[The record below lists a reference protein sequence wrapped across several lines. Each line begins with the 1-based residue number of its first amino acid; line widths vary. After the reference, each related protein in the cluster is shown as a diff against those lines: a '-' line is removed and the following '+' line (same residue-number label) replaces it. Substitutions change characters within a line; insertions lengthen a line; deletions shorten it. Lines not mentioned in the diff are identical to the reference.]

1 MDVRIEIPASSSTE
15 SYYSVQTHRTS
26 SEENI
31 DIPLQI
37 TSVDLDDAELDI
49 SNASIETVVAN
60 QKPPNNQQKKVSF
73 VKTVIAQPAAV
84 DFVDL
89 DEIIRE
95 EGKESEK
102 SSDYVFYEYE
112 TVFPQEDHDLRMQ
125 ILPKEAF
132 RVRFHCFKLTEIR
145 SILNLE
151 FLRKMLIKTWL
162 TLVINLI
169 FLILFIIYS
178 QLFIF
183 LIYSTLDEHSTI
195 TNVSRVCLLTVWAIQ
210 ICMLAFGFVNI
221 FAAACRN
228 PGLLFKDKLN
238 EIYANTKSIT
248 GIDNTAVEM
257 DPLETRLVL
266 YSRIII
272 ELKLC
277 QVKSFL
283 TVRMIYLFKYFKILF
298 EFQYCKLYR
307 TLDTY
312 HCFDCGTCIA
322 KQRYHIDFLN
332 NCIGKQNRDAYDRA
346 ISSFKLLAITVST
359 VIVSTDVLFFE
370 ALHILHG
377 IFTVFMLTVNFAL
390 FKP

>member
-15 SYYSVQTHRTS
+15 SYYYSVQTHQTS

-31 DIPLQI
+31 DIPLHI
-37 TSVDLDDAELDI
+37 SSVDEAELDN

-60 QKPPNNQQKKVSF
+60 QKPPTNNKQKKVSF
-73 VKTVIAQPAAV
+73 VKTVTGQPAAV

-89 DEIIRE
+89 DEITLVRE

-102 SSDYVFYEYE
+102 SSGYVFYEYE

-125 ILPKEAF
+125 ILPEEAF
-132 RVRFHCFKLTEIR
+132 RVRSCFKLTEIR
-145 SILNLE
+145 SSLNLE
-151 FLRKMLIKTWL
+151 FLRKILIKTWL
-162 TLVINLI
+162 TLVMNLI

-183 LIYSTLDEHSTI
+183 LIYSTLDEQSTVTI
-195 TNVSRVCLLTVWAIQ
+195 VSRVCLLTIWAIQ
-210 ICMLAFGFVNI
+210 ICMLVFGFVNI
-221 FAAACRN
+221 YAAACRN
-228 PGLLFKDKLN
+228 PGLLFKGKLN

-277 QVKSFL
+277 QVKSF
-283 TVRMIYLFKYFKILF
+283 
-298 EFQYCKLYR
+298 
-307 TLDTY
+307 
-312 HCFDCGTCIA
+312 
-322 KQRYHIDFLN
+322 
-332 NCIGKQNRDAYDRA
+332 
-346 ISSFKLLAITVST
+346 
-359 VIVSTDVLFFE
+359 STD
-370 ALHILHG
+370 
-377 IFTVFMLTVNFAL
+377 
-390 FKP
+390 